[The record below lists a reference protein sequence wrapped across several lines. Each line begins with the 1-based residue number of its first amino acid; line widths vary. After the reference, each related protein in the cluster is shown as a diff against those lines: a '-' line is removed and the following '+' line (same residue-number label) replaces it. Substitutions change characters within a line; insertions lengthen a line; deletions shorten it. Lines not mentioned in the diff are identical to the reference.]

1 MYESKEKYRDFFFN
15 RETYTKEINLRFLEK
30 DIVIEFIIIDLSRVC
45 PVIFLFKKKEFSS

>member
-1 MYESKEKYRDFFFN
+1 MRAKKNRDFFFN
-15 RETYTKEINLRFLEK
+15 CETYTKEINLRFLEK